1 MIYRKILT
9 YPGIDYFAKKRST
22 ESRISSCHFKLILS
36 IPYFRKKLILLIM
49 NIENILLIAQ
59 QPHLKDTNTV
69 NNVAELL
76 LKGGYIMIPII
87 LLSVVSIYIFIERF
101 MYIRKTSVV
110 DEGMVSGVLEGLRN
124 KRNDEALNIARYSNS
139 SLGRI
144 LESGLESQGKTAKE
158 AENYMEATANLEIS
172 VMEKD
177 TGYLGIIAGIA
188 PMLGFIG
195 TISGVIKI
203 FYNISLADNISI
215 GIIAGGLYQKM
226 ICSGTGLIV
235 GVIAYASY
243 HYLQMMIDRFSIDMQ
258 KQVNAV
264 IKAL

>member
-1 MIYRKILT
+1 MNPETII
-9 YPGIDYFAKKRST
+9 F
-22 ESRISSCHFKLILS
+22 LS
-36 IPYFRKKLILLIM
+36 L
-49 NIENILLIAQ
+49 
-59 QPHLKDTNTV
+59 QPQLRDTNTV
-69 NNVAELL
+69 NNVAELM

-87 LLSVVSIYIFIERF
+87 LLSIISIYLFIERF
-101 MYIRKTSVV
+101 IYIRRSSVI
-110 DEGMVSGVLEGLRN
+110 DEGMVVNIINEIRN
-124 KRNDEALNIARYSNS
+124 KRNDEALNYARYSNS

-144 LESGLESQGKTAKE
+144 LESGLEDQGKTAKE

-243 HYLQMMIDRFSIDMQ
+243 HYLQMMIDRFSINMQ
-258 KQVNAV
+258 KQVNSV
-264 IKAL
+264 VKAL

>member
-1 MIYRKILT
+1 MILNNT
-9 YPGIDYFAKKRST
+9 
-22 ESRISSCHFKLILS
+22 LV
-36 IPYFRKKLILLIM
+36 LL
-49 NIENILLIAQ
+49 L
-59 QPHLKDTNTV
+59 QPQLRDTNSV
-69 NNVAELL
+69 DNVAELL
-76 LKGGYIMIPII
+76 MKGGYIMIPII
-87 LLSVVSIYIFIERF
+87 LLSIFSIYLFIERF
-101 MYIRKTSVV
+101 IYIRRSSVI
-110 DEGMVSGVLEGLRN
+110 DDTMVNNVITGIRN
-124 KRNDEALNIARYSNS
+124 KNNEEALNHLRYSNS

-144 LESGLESQGKTAKE
+144 LESGLNNPGTTPKDAES
-158 AENYMEATANLEIS
+158 YMEATANIEIS

-235 GVIAYASY
+235 GVIAYSAY

-258 KQVNAV
+258 RQVNEV
-264 IKAL
+264 IKVL

>member
-1 MIYRKILT
+1 MLYN
-9 YPGIDYFAKKRST
+9 Y
-22 ESRISSCHFKLILS
+22 
-36 IPYFRKKLILLIM
+36 ILL
-49 NIENILLIAQ
+49 LID

-76 LKGGYIMIPII
+76 MKGGFIMIPII
-87 LLSVVSIYIFIERF
+87 LLSIFSIYLFIERF
-101 MYIRKTSVV
+101 LYIRKSAVV
-110 DEGMVSGVLEGLRN
+110 DQDLIYNVIDELRN
-124 KRNDEALNIARYSNS
+124 KRTKEALIHAKNDTT

-144 LESGLESQGKTAKE
+144 LESGLNQSGKTSKD
-158 AENYMEATANLEIS
+158 AENYMEATANIEIS
-172 VMEKD
+172 EMEKN

-235 GVIAYASY
+235 GVIAYSCY
-243 HYLQMMIDRFSIDMQ
+243 HYLQMMIDRYSIAMQ
-258 KQVNAV
+258 RQVNEV
-264 IKAL
+264 IKVL

>member
-1 MIYRKILT
+1 MLYN
-9 YPGIDYFAKKRST
+9 Y
-22 ESRISSCHFKLILS
+22 
-36 IPYFRKKLILLIM
+36 ILL
-49 NIENILLIAQ
+49 LID

-76 LKGGYIMIPII
+76 MKGGFIMIPII
-87 LLSVVSIYIFIERF
+87 LLSIFSIYLFIERF
-101 MYIRKTSVV
+101 MYIRKSAVV
-110 DEGMVSGVLEGLRN
+110 DQDLIYNVIDDLR
-124 KRNDEALNIARYSNS
+124 KKRTEEALTHARNDST

-144 LESGLESQGKTAKE
+144 LESGLNQKGKTSKD
-158 AENYMEATANLEIS
+158 AESYMEATANIEIS
-172 VMEKD
+172 EMEKN

-235 GVIAYASY
+235 GVIAYSCY
-243 HYLQMMIDRFSIDMQ
+243 HYLQMMIDRYSILMQ
-258 KQVNAV
+258 RQVNEV
-264 IKAL
+264 IKVL

>member
-1 MIYRKILT
+1 MSL
-9 YPGIDYFAKKRST
+9 PST
-22 ESRISSCHFKLILS
+22 LV
-36 IPYFRKKLILLIM
+36 LL
-49 NIENILLIAQ
+49 L
-59 QPHLKDTNTV
+59 QPQLRDTNSV
-69 NNVAELL
+69 DNVAELL
-76 LKGGYIMIPII
+76 MKGGYIMIPII
-87 LLSVVSIYIFIERF
+87 LLSIISIYIFIERF
-101 MYIRKTSVV
+101 IYIRRSSVI
-110 DEGMVSGVLEGLRN
+110 DEAMVSNVITEIRG
-124 KRNDEALNIARYSNS
+124 KRNEEALNQLRYSNS

-144 LESGLESQGKTAKE
+144 LESGLSITGKTPKE
-158 AENYMEATANLEIS
+158 TESYMEATANLEIS

-243 HYLQMMIDRFSIDMQ
+243 HYLQMMIDRFSIGMQ
-258 KQVNAV
+258 RQVNEV
-264 IKAL
+264 VKAL

>member
-1 MIYRKILT
+1 MSIYNT
-9 YPGIDYFAKKRST
+9 MV
-22 ESRISSCHFKLILS
+22 
-36 IPYFRKKLILLIM
+36 LL
-49 NIENILLIAQ
+49 
-59 QPHLKDTNTV
+59 QPQLRDTNSV

-76 LKGGYIMIPII
+76 MKGGYIMIPII
-87 LLSVVSIYIFIERF
+87 LLSIFSIYLFIERF
-101 MYIRKTSVV
+101 IYIRRSSVI
-110 DEGMVSGVLEGLRN
+110 DETMVSNVITGIRN
-124 KRNDEALNIARYSNS
+124 KNNEEALNHVKYSNS

-144 LESGLESQGKTAKE
+144 LESGLDNPGKNSKE
-158 AENYMEATANLEIS
+158 AESYMEATANIEIS

-235 GVIAYASY
+235 GVIAYAAY

-258 KQVNAV
+258 RQVNEV
-264 IKAL
+264 VKVL